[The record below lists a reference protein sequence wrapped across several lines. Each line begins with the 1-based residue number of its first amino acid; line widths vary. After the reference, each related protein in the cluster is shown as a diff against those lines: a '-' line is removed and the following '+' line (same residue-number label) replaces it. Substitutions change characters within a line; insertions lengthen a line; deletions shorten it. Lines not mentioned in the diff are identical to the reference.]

1 MRSAAS
7 SLAILALASASVSLL
22 AGCAGGAAYS
32 GRVVRV
38 TVEDFRIKAPK
49 QIPAGDVEFLV
60 HNKGPDAHEF
70 IVVRAMG
77 ALPLRGDGVTADEDA
92 FESHT
97 VGILEPGEPGATRQL
112 RVKLRPGEYELIC
125 NMSGHYLGGMRTLI
139 EVT

>member
-1 MRSAAS
+1 MRSAAP
-7 SLAILALASASVSLL
+7 SLAIVALASASLILL

-49 QIPAGDVEFLV
+49 HVPAGEVEFLV

-70 IVVRAMG
+70 IVVRAKG
-77 ALPLRGDGVTADEDA
+77 ELPLRGDGVTADEDA
-92 FESHT
+92 FESQT
-97 VGILEPGEPGATRQL
+97 VGVLEPGAPGGTRPL
-112 RVKLRPGEYELIC
+112 RLKLHRGEYELIC
-125 NMSGHYLGGMRTLI
+125 NMDGHYLGGMRALI